1 MFKYSLWNARTNTEG
16 YNLHISEWEFIIK
29 YHGLL
34 LLNLILPTY
43 HGIIGI
49 PRSPFISVCH
59 CIMALSVFLN
69 RRLFR
74 LMKISRNYF
83 SPDRRLFRLAYVS
96 RHYRYFY
103 VTVYF
108 GSAKVSRHRYSSHI
122 IKYLVV
128 VAYDT
133 SAVYHGYSTI
143 SVSEALSHR
152 ILLRKPKDTFVSS
165 LSGSANRMIR
175 SSRLY
180 VGSVSGMILWLV
192 TSLP

>member
-1 MFKYSLWNARTNTEG
+1 MFGLTLKDNIY
-16 YNLHISEWEFIIK
+16 IFEWEFIIK

-49 PRSPFISVCH
+49 PRSPFISVRH

-74 LMKISRNYF
+74 LIKISRNYF

-103 VTVYF
+103 ITVYF

-122 IKYLVV
+122 IKYLII

-133 SAVYHGYSTI
+133 SAIYL
-143 SVSEALSHR
+143 SVSEHSSHR
-152 ILLRKPKDTFVSS
+152 VSLGKPKDTFVSS
-165 LSGSANRMIR
+165 LSCSVNRTILRLISAR
-175 SSRLY
+175 
-180 VGSVSGMILWLV
+180 
-192 TSLP
+192 